1 MVLTL
6 KANPRE
12 VLGKKIKSLR
22 KEGFLPAVIYGAK
35 EASRPVVLNL
45 KEFEKV
51 WREAGESSL
60 IELELGGEK
69 KGVLIKEVQT
79 DPVKDF
85 PIHADFQAVSMDEKI
100 EAEVPVHFIGES
112 PAVKNF
118 GGVLVKVLH
127 EIEVEALPADL
138 PQSIDVDIFL
148 LENLEQ
154 RFLVKDLKLPPRV
167 KVLAEPN
174 EIIALVETPKAEE
187 EVTPETPSLEDIEV
201 VGKKGKKEEE
211 GGEEAESGKTPETK
225 EQKKEPKKESKKE
238 SKPGKTE

>member
-6 KANPRE
+6 KAEPRTA
-12 VLGKKIKSLR
+12 LGKKVKSLR

-35 EASRPVVLNL
+35 ETAKPVVLNL

-100 EAEVPVHFIGES
+100 EAEVPVRFIGES

-211 GGEEAESGKTPETK
+211 GGDEAESGKTPETK
-225 EQKKEPKKESKKE
+225 EQKKEPKKESK
-238 SKPGKTE
+238 PGKTE

>member
-1 MVLTL
+1 M
-6 KANPRE
+6 
-12 VLGKKIKSLR
+12 GKKIKSLR

-79 DPVKDF
+79 DPVKDI

-100 EAEVPVHFIGES
+100 ETEVAIHFTGES

-127 EIEVEALPADL
+127 EIEIEALPADL
-138 PQSIDVDIFL
+138 PQSIEVDISGL
-148 LENLEQ
+148 LNLEE
-154 RFLVKDLKLPPRV
+154 RFLVKDLKLPPGV
-167 KVLAEPN
+167 KVLAQSDEVV
-174 EIIALVETPKAEE
+174 ALVEAPKAEE
-187 EVTPETPSLEDIEV
+187 EAAPEAPSLEDIEV
-201 VGKKGKKEEE
+201 VGKKGKKDLPAQAGEE
-211 GGEEAESGKTPETK
+211 GGEEAEGGKTPEA
-225 EQKKEPKKESKKE
+225 KEPKKEPKKE

>member
-1 MVLTL
+1 M
-6 KANPRE
+6 
-12 VLGKKIKSLR
+12 GKKIKSLR

-79 DPVKDF
+79 DPVKDI

-100 EAEVPVHFIGES
+100 ETEVAIHFTGES

-127 EIEVEALPADL
+127 EIEIEALPADL
-138 PQSIDVDIFL
+138 PQSIEVDISGL
-148 LENLEQ
+148 LNLEE
-154 RFLVKDLKLPPRV
+154 RFLVKDLKLPPGV
-167 KVLAEPN
+167 KVLAQ
-174 EIIALVETPKAEE
+174 
-187 EVTPETPSLEDIEV
+187 SDEV
-201 VGKKGKKEEE
+201 V
-211 GGEEAESGKTPETK
+211 PFV
-225 EQKKEPKKESKKE
+225 
-238 SKPGKTE
+238 